1 MTSQL
6 QSPSVHCNIF
16 ICLHSSVSKSSVS
29 RNSDY
34 GCSNEEDSV
43 WRIQWPATA
52 PDSTQSASCPGE
64 GDKPALGLT
73 HSLAGGVWD
82 SVDASECE
90 SGAVK
95 AVRMRVGQFHENST
109 LL

>member
-1 MTSQL
+1 M
-6 QSPSVHCNIF
+6 
-16 ICLHSSVSKSSVS
+16 
-29 RNSDY
+29 
-34 GCSNEEDSV
+34 

-90 SGAVK
+90 SVAVR
-95 AVRMRVGQFHENST
+95 AIRMRVGKMRMLWLKCVWFCYSVLESC
-109 LL
+109 